1 MKLQF
6 KIGALMKHLPGS
18 SSGNDGEDGILA
30 RYDGY
35 RAYVYYF
42 KSGRTVCYNRHALS
56 WYFISL

>member
-6 KIGALMKHLPGS
+6 KIGAFMKHLPGS
-18 SSGNDGEDGILA
+18 TCGNDGEDGILA

-42 KSGRTVCYNRHALS
+42 KSGKMVCYNRHALS